1 MIKFFKILFYIA
13 AAIVVLIGGVYL
25 YLFQAGG
32 LESIV
37 SKKIQDLVSDKY
49 GLNISIGNIGGD
61 IVSGVV
67 IKDVRVNFSDSLG
80 QIELL
85 VIPKLL
91 ARYSLR
97 GLLSGDYDFELI
109 EIDSARIRLVES
121 DSGKWRIPSFASD
134 KPGGGGSGSSAAY
147 GLISKLQ
154 INNAIVVIEKRSD
167 TLIFSEINL
176 AASLM
181 AQGNTYAANLSRL
194 SLNSS
199 REDYKLEYCSGK
211 LTFANGL
218 LSFQELSVGK
228 GESRLRLSGTVDTR
242 GFTAQFSFAA
252 DNLDIAEISA
262 YAGLNLKGKIDLNG
276 TFDIGNSGMK
286 ASLDLAGTFQI
297 AEFKNIHIDMRYS
310 EGIVNLDTVYGTIF
324 DHCSVDGSGN
334 LDLTGEVE
342 KYTIVAA
349 IRGFNLKSLVKNGFE
364 SDLSGDIRLS
374 GSSFKNRDLRLD
386 IDAALYESSF
396 NGYQLH
402 SAIGSMVI
410 TTDSIEFLEPF
421 AIKYFENEFR
431 FNGMINYKDS
441 LNIELTAQLQNL
453 ERYHDKLF
461 IKRPAGRGFLTAR
474 VSGKTSDPD
483 LWANFKSDSVW
494 IYDLYSERFS
504 ATVNIKSF
512 LKSKQGDIEVFTYSG
527 SAWDVPVNK
536 GYSFLKIDS
545 NIVTIDSVYLENN
558 YSSVHT
564 SGVLDYESVPMS
576 LELKALELQL
586 FNQQFLNRGS
596 INIDIDSLG
605 FYFRQAAIANDEM
618 LLSAT
623 GSISYVESMDI
634 DFFFDE
640 LQISPWMKL
649 AFEEDLLS
657 GEASGRASMKGTFKQ
672 PIFDLNLTVDS
683 LVFKGVHL
691 GNLATDA
698 QYGDELLAI
707 DSIVLVSEQGR
718 YFISG
723 VVPIN
728 LSFSGATVKRL
739 LDKPMHLSILATD
752 KKFDLLTAMLPD
764 IEQLEGDFVT
774 DFKVFGTPNN
784 PHLEGMAY
792 IRQARLKYFDLEE
805 YIYSDSV
812 GVTMVD
818 NRIVLDS
825 IEAYAYRGNKKNS
838 PKRYAELEGEII
850 VKALDNL
857 YYDIYLTL
865 PREFPFNYELAD
877 IRGSI
882 EGEMHIQGDTPPIVT
897 GDLALVAMRYA
908 VNFAEPDEGSPI
920 MMAFSEEGSWG
931 LNLNIDILSNYWVK
945 NDDID
950 AQFSGFI
957 NIIRENGREKL
968 IGELEVVRGR
978 GFLFDKIFRLEP
990 GGTVIFDGGDS
1001 LNPRLNLV
1009 AYTRITSYTPSTF
1022 EGDQTSIQ
1030 KILGIRISGTLDHP
1044 DISVTDD
1051 SEVSEDELLPA
1062 LAGTEYGEGDIS
1074 SFGSF
1079 GQRVSSVVATQV
1091 SKIGSKQF
1099 RQLGLET
1106 FEVDPSYYRGDL
1118 DLARTRFTLG
1128 FSPFDPNLYV
1138 YGKSALGSTTG
1149 QEIGFEYRRFKSFI
1163 LEGRRDEEELYH
1175 LNLKLHWEF

>member
-1 MIKFFKILFYIA
+1 MA
-13 AAIVVLIGGVYL
+13 AAIVVLTGGVYL

-49 GLNISIGNIGGD
+49 SLNISIGNIGGD

-67 IKDVRVNFSDSLG
+67 IKDISVIFSDSLG

-91 ARYSLR
+91 ARYSLS
-97 GLLSGDYDFELI
+97 GLISGDYDFELI

-121 DSGKWRIPSFASD
+121 DSAKWRIPTFASD
-134 KPGGGGSGSSAAY
+134 KPGEGESGSGSSAAY

-154 INNAIVVIEKRSD
+154 INNASVVIEKSSD
-167 TLIFSEINL
+167 TLSFSEINL
-176 AASLM
+176 ATSLM
-181 AQGNTYAANLSRL
+181 AQGNTYAVDLSRL
-194 SLNSS
+194 SFNSS
-199 REDYKLEYCSGK
+199 RENYELDYCSGK
-211 LTFANGL
+211 LTYANGL
-218 LSFQELSVGK
+218 LSFQELSLGR

-242 GFTAQFSFAA
+242 GLTAQLSFAA

-262 YAGLNLKGKIDLNG
+262 YAGQDLKGKIDING
-276 TFDIGNSGMK
+276 KFDLGSSGIK

-324 DHCSVDGSGN
+324 DHCSVDGNGN
-334 LDLTGEVE
+334 LDLTGDVE

-374 GSSFKNRDLRLD
+374 GTSFKNSDLRLD
-386 IDAALYESSF
+386 IDAVLYESSF

-410 TTDSIEFLEPF
+410 TTDSIEFLKPF

-431 FNGMINYKDS
+431 FSGTINYEDS

-461 IKRPAGRGFLTAR
+461 IKRPSGRGFLTAR
-474 VSGKTSDPD
+474 VTGQTSDPD
-483 LWANFKSDSVW
+483 LWANFESDSVW
-494 IYDLYSERFS
+494 IYDLYSEQFS
-504 ATVNIKSF
+504 TIVNLKSF
-512 LKSKQGDIEVFTYSG
+512 LKSKQGDIEVFTYGG
-527 SAWDVPVNK
+527 SAWDVPLNK

-564 SGVLDYESVPMS
+564 SGALDYESAPMS
-576 LELKALELQL
+576 LELKAFELKL

-596 INIDIDSLG
+596 VNIDIDSLG

-623 GSISYVESMDI
+623 GSVGYDESMDM
-634 DFFFDE
+634 DFYFDE

-649 AFEEDLLS
+649 VFEEDLLS

-672 PIFDLNLTVDS
+672 PVFDLSLRVDS
-683 LVFKGVHL
+683 LVLKSVHL

-698 QYGDELLAI
+698 QYSKELLAI

-718 YFISG
+718 YFIAG

-739 LDKPMHLSILATD
+739 LDKPMNLSVLATD
-752 KKFDLLTAMLPD
+752 KKFELLTAVLPD

-825 IEAYAYRGNKKNS
+825 IEAYTFRGNKKNS
-838 PKRYAELEGEII
+838 PKR
-850 VKALDNL
+850 
-857 YYDIYLTL
+857 
-865 PREFPFNYELAD
+865 
-877 IRGSI
+877 
-882 EGEMHIQGDTPPIVT
+882 
-897 GDLALVAMRYA
+897 
-908 VNFAEPDEGSPI
+908 
-920 MMAFSEEGSWG
+920 
-931 LNLNIDILSNYWVK
+931 
-945 NDDID
+945 
-950 AQFSGFI
+950 
-957 NIIRENGREKL
+957 
-968 IGELEVVRGR
+968 
-978 GFLFDKIFRLEP
+978 
-990 GGTVIFDGGDS
+990 
-1001 LNPRLNLV
+1001 
-1009 AYTRITSYTPSTF
+1009 
-1022 EGDQTSIQ
+1022 
-1030 KILGIRISGTLDHP
+1030 
-1044 DISVTDD
+1044 
-1051 SEVSEDELLPA
+1051 
-1062 LAGTEYGEGDIS
+1062 
-1074 SFGSF
+1074 
-1079 GQRVSSVVATQV
+1079 
-1091 SKIGSKQF
+1091 
-1099 RQLGLET
+1099 
-1106 FEVDPSYYRGDL
+1106 
-1118 DLARTRFTLG
+1118 
-1128 FSPFDPNLYV
+1128 
-1138 YGKSALGSTTG
+1138 
-1149 QEIGFEYRRFKSFI
+1149 
-1163 LEGRRDEEELYH
+1163 
-1175 LNLKLHWEF
+1175 